1 MAAGHIMNIKVR
13 EMSVALGVG
22 LISLA
27 FGAGCE
33 TNRAKAET
41 TQNPTAVQVFTNA
54 SPTATASPAPVVIA
68 APVGNPGPTAVAT
81 PIEPSPVAA
90 VTSTNAPVV
99 QGPVVP
105 EQMNLSPALTQV
117 VKLIQG
123 GVSQDVVM
131 AYVTNSTDLFNIGS
145 SEILYLHDL
154 GTPAPVI
161 TALIQK
167 DSSPEAQAKRQA
179 LSAGLAPG
187 ANPTS
192 VNPNPAGPPTVTNPP
207 EPTPVAPPVSTQAPG
222 AGATVTNVVV
232 VQQPQPVTVSYFE
245 SELSP
250 YGSWV
255 YVSGYGRCW
264 RPTVSVWN
272 VGWRPYVDSG
282 RWLWTDSGWY
292 WYSDYSW
299 GWAPFHY
306 GRWFC
311 PPGIGW
317 VWYPEVTW
325 GPAWVSWRHS
335 GSHCGWAPLPP
346 SAHWIHGHGFHHN
359 SVSVGF
365 GFEFGL
371 GFSDYVFVSYD
382 RFCDRRPGGYL
393 VSSHHARA
401 IYGESKVVNKYVFKN
416 NTIVNQGAGV
426 EPVNAMT
433 RGTVKKVALRDTP
446 GFRDVSGRRE
456 RLESD
461 GQSLAISRPSAAVL
475 TGRTPVAPVTRPTDT
490 SVRGSR
496 FSSGSGVAPA
506 VGSSSG
512 IVGSVAPDGGTRGN
526 PVSAPSAARP
536 SSAIRREGAGTVEA
550 PARGNPGSNSRF
562 DRPYPRPAT
571 TAPSVGSSSAGS
583 APVTRPFTTRPS
595 TREPSII
602 AGGSLPP
609 SPTAPTVGSPVGSGS
624 SAGSGSA
631 IGSAPSAGS
640 TAPISRPSVSAPRAE
655 TPTVPRVA
663 PPSSV
668 PTPRE
673 NIRVNPPVP
682 SGNSPS
688 IITRPVNPAP
698 SRPSF
703 ESGGSR
709 RIEVP
714 RSAPAPRVEPSRPA
728 PSRSEPAPRSG
739 GNQGGGN
746 NSGGGRGRGRD

>member
-27 FGAGCE
+27 LGAGCE
-33 TNRAKAET
+33 TNRAKAES
-41 TQNPTAVQVFTNA
+41 TQNPTAVQVFTN
-54 SPTATASPAPVVIA
+54 PPPPATVSPAPVVVA
-68 APVGNPGPTAVAT
+68 APVANPGSAAVAT
-81 PIEPSPVAA
+81 PIEPSPVSS
-90 VTSTNAPVV
+90 VTSTNAAVV
-99 QGPVVP
+99 QAPVVP

-123 GVSQDVVM
+123 GVNQDVVM

-145 SEILYLHDL
+145 NEILYLHDL

-179 LSAGLAPG
+179 LSAGLAPSG
-187 ANPTS
+187 NPTS
-192 VNPNPAGPPTVTNPP
+192 VNPDPAGQPAVTSPP
-207 EPTPVAPPVSTQAPG
+207 EPTPVAPPASAQTPAP
-222 AGATVTNVVV
+222 GATVTNVVV

-346 SAHWIHGHGFHHN
+346 SAHWVHGHGFRHN

-393 VSSHHARA
+393 VASHHARS
-401 IYGESKVVNKYVFKN
+401 IYGESKVVNKYVFRN

-446 GFRDVSGRRE
+446 SFRDVGGRRE

-475 TGRTPVAPVTRPTDT
+475 AGRSPVAPVSSSPVTRPSNT
-490 SVRGSR
+490 SFSGSR
-496 FSSGSGVAPA
+496 FSSGSSPGPA
-506 VGSSSG
+506 TSS
-512 IVGSVAPDGGTRGN
+512 
-526 PVSAPSAARP
+526 SAARP
-536 SSAIRREGAGTVEA
+536 STTIRREGGGAAGNTGGVET

-571 TAPSVGSSSAGS
+571 TTPTAGS
-583 APVTRPFTTRPS
+583 GSAASVPVTRPFTTRPS

-602 AGGSLPP
+602 AGGSVPS
-609 SPTAPTVGSPVGSGS
+609 SPTAPAVG
-624 SAGSGSA
+624 SAGSTGSGGA
-631 IGSAPSAGS
+631 AVSTPSSGS
-640 TAPISRPSVSAPRAE
+640 TAPISRPSVSAPRGE

-663 PPSSV
+663 PPSAV

-673 NIRVNPPVP
+673 NIRVSPPAS
-682 SGNSPS
+682 SGGSPS
-688 IITRPVNPAP
+688 IITRPANPAP

-709 RIEVP
+709 RIETP
-714 RSAPAPRVEPSRPA
+714 RSAPAPAPRVEPSRPA

-739 GNQGGGN
+739 GNHGGGNNNN

>member
-13 EMSVALGVG
+13 EMSVVLGVG

-27 FGAGCE
+27 LGAGCE
-33 TNRAKAET
+33 TNRAKIES
-41 TQNPTAVQVFTNA
+41 TQNPTAVNVFTN
-54 SPTATASPAPVVIA
+54 SPPPPTASPAPVVA
-68 APVGNPGPTAVAT
+68 APVAAPIANPGTSAVAT
-81 PIEPSPVAA
+81 PIEPSSVAS

-145 SEILYLHDL
+145 NEILYLHDL

-167 DSSPEAQAKRQA
+167 DSTPEAQAKRQA
-179 LSAGLAPG
+179 LSAGLAPS

-192 VNPNPAGPPTVTNPP
+192 ANPDTSGQPAVSSPP
-207 EPTPVAPPVSTQAPG
+207 EPTPVAPPASTQVAAPG
-222 AGATVTNVVV
+222 VTVTNVVV
-232 VQQPQPVTVSYFE
+232 VQPQQPVSVSYFE

-255 YVSGYGRCW
+255 HVSGYGRCW

-346 SAHWIHGHGFHHN
+346 SAHWVHGRGFYHH

-365 GFEFGL
+365 VFEFGL

-393 VSSHHARA
+393 VASHHARSV
-401 IYGESKVVNKYVFKN
+401 YGESKVVNNYVFKN
-416 NTIVNQGAGV
+416 NTIVNHGAGV

-446 GFRDVSGRRE
+446 GFRDVGGRRE

-461 GQSLAISRPSAAVL
+461 GHSLAISRPSAAVL
-475 TGRTPVAPVTRPTDT
+475 AGRTAAPTARPTDT
-490 SVRGSR
+490 TFSGSR
-496 FSSGSGVAPA
+496 FNSGSSAGPA

-512 IVGSVAPDGGTRGN
+512 AGGSIAPGGGARGN
-526 PVSAPSAARP
+526 PNPSSAARP
-536 SSAIRREGAGTVEA
+536 STAIRREGADAAVPG
-550 PARGNPGSNSRF
+550 RGNPGSNSRF
-562 DRPYPRPAT
+562 ERPYPRPAT
-571 TAPSVGSSSAGS
+571 TTPPGGSSGSVGT
-583 APVTRPFTTRPS
+583 PVTRPFTTRPS
-595 TREPSII
+595 TREPSIVT
-602 AGGSLPP
+602 GGSLPAAPIAP
-609 SPTAPTVGSPVGSGS
+609 SVTSPGS
-624 SAGSGSA
+624 SGTGSA
-631 IGSAPSAGS
+631 TVSPPASTPSS
-640 TAPISRPSVSAPRAE
+640 PISRPSSSISRGEA
-655 TPTVPRVA
+655 PTVPRVA

-673 NIRVNPPVP
+673 RIRVSPPVSP
-682 SGNSPS
+682 GNSPS
-688 IITRPVNPAP
+688 IITRPANPVP
-698 SRPSF
+698 SRPNF

-709 RIEVP
+709 RIESP
-714 RSAPAPRVEPSRPA
+714 HSPPPTRVEPSRSA

-739 GNQGGGN
+739 GGGN
-746 NSGGGRGRGRD
+746 NNNNGGGRGRGRD